1 MIVITFGETETAD
14 SYRAASNHGH
24 RAELGP
30 FISHMNMPPND
41 CPDEK
46 GKKGTVRATANGER
60 REIDTTLIRR
70 LKADIRG
77 NRESESD

>member
-1 MIVITFGETETAD
+1 
-14 SYRAASNHGH
+14 
-24 RAELGP
+24 
-30 FISHMNMPPND
+30 MNMPND

-46 GKKGTVRATANGER
+46 GKNGGDAARTANGER

>member
-1 MIVITFGETETAD
+1 
-14 SYRAASNHGH
+14 
-24 RAELGP
+24 
-30 FISHMNMPPND
+30 MNMPPND

-46 GKKGTVRATANGER
+46 GKKSTVRATANGER